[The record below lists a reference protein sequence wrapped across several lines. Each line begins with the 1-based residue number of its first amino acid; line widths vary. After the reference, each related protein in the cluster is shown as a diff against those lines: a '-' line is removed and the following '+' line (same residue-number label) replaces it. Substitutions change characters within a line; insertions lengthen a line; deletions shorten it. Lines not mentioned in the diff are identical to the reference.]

1 MLRPFFTLLILSLG
15 ANATSP
21 SQEYSNT
28 ASIAGD
34 FRVVRQ
40 DLAALVL
47 EVPAGETARQVVAL
61 AGNSPVLYARYN
73 PGQAVGRMEV
83 VRVERRP
90 DGSAAVVVT
99 TVRPSDGARLAAGN
113 GVIRRFGGVNPYVS
127 FVSASPAL
135 GDYWVSANF
144 NGFLAAAGMAMK
156 QYGASVGFLSY
167 PDIRTRRT
175 ETMNVNSGAYNP
187 LDHQYQTSGA
197 QYMRLRWLA
206 AVPVEN
212 AGRDALIAAYS
223 VPGCSPGASPRDNCI
238 ARSGVAWVAFDGGNA
253 TSSDVQ
259 VRSDT
264 YAARVDGFR
273 GMLLFTAISAYVGGD
288 LYRTGGWDAYTRG
301 TTNSASDITNMV
313 DRGYYA
319 TRDGTLSGTA
329 AADASTTAVTDT
341 GVLATWNPGGVFDPI
356 ADVTAVLITPAAGSA
371 AGGAATLYNNT
382 RLQTQDQRAFSS
394 GQMVRS
400 QGSGNVSRSGSVNTI
415 TTR

>member
-1 MLRPFFTLLILSLG
+1 MLRFTLALLVVSFA
-15 ANATSP
+15 ANATTPDRYGST
-21 SQEYSNT
+21 S
-28 ASIAGD
+28 SIAGD

-47 EVPAGETARQVVAL
+47 EVPAGETARQAVAL

-83 VRVERRP
+83 VRVEKRP

-99 TVRPSDGARLAAGN
+99 TLRPTDGARFAAGN

-127 FVSASPAL
+127 FISANSAL
-135 GDYWVSANF
+135 GDYWVRANF

-156 QYGASVGFLSY
+156 QHGASVGFLSY

-175 ETMNVNSGAYNP
+175 ETMNVSSGSYNP
-187 LDHQYQTSGA
+187 LNHQYQTSGT
-197 QYMRLRWLA
+197 QSMRLRWLA

-212 AGRDALIAAYS
+212 AGRDAMIAAYS
-223 VPGCSPGASPRDNCI
+223 VPGCSAASSPRDNCI
-238 ARSGVAWVAFDGGNA
+238 VRSGVAWVPFDGGNA
-253 TSSDVQ
+253 TSSDVAL
-259 VRSDT
+259 RNDT
-264 YAARVDGFR
+264 SAARVDGFR

-301 TTNSASDITNMV
+301 TTSSASDITNMV

-319 TRDGTLSGTA
+319 TRDSTLSGSTA
-329 AADASTTAVTDT
+329 ADSTTSSVTDT
-341 GVLATWNPGGVFDPI
+341 GLLATWNPGGVFDPI
-356 ADVTAVLITPAAGSA
+356 ADVTTVLIAPSTGSA

-382 RLQTQDQRAFSS
+382 RHQTQDQRAFSS
-394 GQMVRS
+394 GQMVRA